1 MGGLYPL
8 ENSFTSDPYQTTL
21 IPNKPPRMDASIEKR
36 FVNASKSQTF
46 LNKVRLFDL
55 DKKSVLDIGCCN
67 GENLAHFGPG
77 STGLTINPEE
87 VVVGVAHGLD
97 IRLGNIEATDFSLDK
112 TYDVIFAN
120 NLFEH
125 LYSPHAFLIKIK
137 QFLKPNGILILG
149 VPCIP
154 KIVSLL
160 HVTKFRGSL
169 ADAHINFFTRDT
181 LVKTVERAGWKPGM
195 TRGFHFANA
204 FIDHLLDPI
213 YPHFYVVAQP
223 DPDFHY
229 SDKRLK
235 ELAGY

>member
-1 MGGLYPL
+1 
-8 ENSFTSDPYQTTL
+8 
-21 IPNKPPRMDASIEKR
+21 MDSAVEKR
-36 FVNASKSQTF
+36 FENASKSKTF
-46 LNKVRLFDL
+46 LNKVRLFGL

-67 GENLAHFGPG
+67 GENLVHFGLG

-87 VVVGVAHGLD
+87 VAVGTAHGLD
-97 IRLGNIEATDFSLDK
+97 IRLGNIEATDFSLDQ

-137 QFLKPNGILILG
+137 QFLKPGGILILG

-160 HVTKFRGSL
+160 HITKFRGSL

-181 LVKTVERAGWKPGM
+181 LIKTVERAGWKPKE
-195 TRGFHFANA
+195 TRGFHFANS
-204 FIDHLLDPI
+204 FVDHLLDPI
-213 YPHFYVVAQP
+213 YPHFYVVASP
-223 DPDFHY
+223 DPDFKY